1 MGYNPTAIPT
11 VAVASKFP
19 ALEARLK
26 ELKEIRKEALAAHE
40 MARVTM
46 AERITRSFI
55 PFKVGDKVLLDI
67 KNLRSAGGMFR
78 KFRQLRSGPFTVE
91 EVLGPVTFKIRLPRA
106 WKNIHPV
113 FHASV
118 LKAFRE
124 TEVHGPAFP
133 EPPPKTIEGE
143 EEWEVDS
150 IMRHWRYR
158 GGHIKYFTSWVGYG
172 PEHHSWESEDA
183 FEHAPD
189 VLKAYKRLHDLDTE
203 VATDSADIVPECSP
217 SSLPSGSSLLQL
229 LCKQLLSLLTTHG
242 NGTTILDQTKALAS
256 IAGG

>member
-1 MGYNPTAIPT
+1 
-11 VAVASKFP
+11 
-19 ALEARLK
+19 
-26 ELKEIRKEALAAHE
+26 
-40 MARVTM
+40 MAWVTM
-46 AERITRSFI
+46 TERITRSFV

-133 EPPPKTIEGE
+133 EPPPETIEGE
-143 EEWEVDS
+143 EEWEVDG
-150 IMRHWRYR
+150 ILAHR
-158 GGHIKYFTSWVGYG
+158 GNTKKREYLVSWKGYSSADNTWE
-172 PEHHSWESEDA
+172 PEKN
-183 FEHAPD
+183 
-189 VLKAYKRLHDLDTE
+189 LKHTQTILQEYKRRKNLH
-203 VATDSADIVPECSP
+203 
-217 SSLPSGSSLLQL
+217 
-229 LCKQLLSLLTTHG
+229 
-242 NGTTILDQTKALAS
+242 
-256 IAGG
+256 